1 MQKALLLENIH
12 PLAVSNLKA
21 RGFEVATVGGA
32 LDEDELISKLADVS
46 VLGIRSKTHVTD
58 RVLANAPQLEA
69 VGAFSIGTNQID
81 LPAAAER
88 GIAVFNAP
96 YSNTRSVV
104 ELVIGEL
111 IMLVRHIPEKDRMA
125 HRGIW
130 DKAATGSHEVR
141 HRTLGIIGYG
151 NIGAQLSVVAEA
163 LGMKVVFY
171 DLEEKLAM
179 GNAERRHTLNE
190 LLEESDV
197 VTLHVDGRKSN
208 TNFFGTE
215 QFAAMKDGA
224 MFINNSRGH
233 VVDIEALYDAVKSG
247 HVGGAAIDVYPAE
260 PKKRGDAFETKLAE
274 FDNVI
279 LTPHIGGSTEEA
291 QRNIGRFVSG
301 KLIDYIKHGD
311 TSLSVNLPVLTLP
324 WTDGI
329 HRIAHVHRNIPG
341 VLAKVNNTLSDLGV
355 NIDSQV
361 LATRGQIGYAVT
373 DVNAWVEEEV
383 LEVLRGMDETIR
395 LRIMG

>member
-1 MQKALLLENIH
+1 MHKALLLENIH
-12 PLAVSNLKA
+12 PLAISNLKA

-215 QFAAMKDGA
+215 QFAALKDGA

-329 HRIAHVHRNIPG
+329 HRIAHIHRNIPG

-373 DVNAWVEEEV
+373 DVNAWVEESV
-383 LEVLRGMDETIR
+383 LDVLRDMDETIR

>member
-32 LDEDELISKLADVS
+32 LDEDELISQLADVS

-208 TNFFGTE
+208 TNFFGPE

-233 VVDIEALYDAVKSG
+233 VVDIEALYNAVKSG

-329 HRIAHVHRNIPG
+329 HRIAHIHRNIPG

-373 DVNAWVEEEV
+373 DVNAWVEESV
-383 LEVLRGMDETIR
+383 LDVLRDMDETIR